1 MNGKQN
7 AVFQAAFNIFHLKHL
22 RKTAR
27 LDIFA
32 THIKNNRT
40 MKKWM
45 ITLLAVA
52 ACLAVFAQNGNTAGR
67 QTTMPTDT
75 TTQRN
80 DSTETDNSR
89 PIVVRD
95 MPKQAPGNG
104 KMDKNAAKT
113 KRNDAFN
120 EKMKE
125 PWLGGLLKDIIFH

>member
-1 MNGKQN
+1 M
-7 AVFQAAFNIFHLKHL
+7 
-22 RKTAR
+22 
-27 LDIFA
+27 DIFA
-32 THIKNNRT
+32 THIKKHAA
-40 MKKWM
+40 MKKLL

-52 ACLAVFAQNGNTAGR
+52 ACHAVSAQNMNTAGR

-80 DSTETDNSR
+80 DSTETDNIR

-104 KMDKNAAKT
+104 KMDKDAAKT

-125 PWLGGLLKDIIFH
+125 PWLGGLLKDIISH